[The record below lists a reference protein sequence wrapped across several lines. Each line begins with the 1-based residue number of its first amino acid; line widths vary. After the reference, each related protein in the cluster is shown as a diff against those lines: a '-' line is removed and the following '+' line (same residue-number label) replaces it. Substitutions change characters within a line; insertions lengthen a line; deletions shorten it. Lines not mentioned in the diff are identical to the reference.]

1 MKQSFLRAVMWRYIA
16 LILLSIMLIG
26 GALVYAHKTVE
37 DHRQYILTDM
47 NQLPP
52 EADYTIVVPGSAV
65 DYITGL
71 PRPVVQSRLDTALE
85 IFTTS
90 EAAGRII
97 VSGYEDTVLEDYNEP
112 EIMRRYLEAA
122 GVPRDDIIE
131 DATGDNS
138 YLTCDFLTNYD
149 STATYIVATQDTHL
163 PRMLYLCRAMGLD
176 MLGYE
181 APSVDSRRWYA
192 FQTIREAFSN
202 VKALYDIHTR

>member
-1 MKQSFLRAVMWRYIA
+1 MKQSLLRAVMWRYIA
-16 LILLSIMLIG
+16 LIAISLVLVG
-26 GALVYAHKTVE
+26 GVLAYAHLTVE
-37 DHRQYILTDM
+37 NQDQFILTDVSE
-47 NQLPP
+47 LP
-52 EADYTIVVPGSAV
+52 EASFDIVVPGSAV
-65 DYITGL
+65 DYITGV

-90 EAAGRII
+90 TSANRII

-112 EIMRRYLEAA
+112 EIMRRYLEEA
-122 GVPRDDIIE
+122 GVPSDSIVE

-138 YLTCDFLTNYD
+138 YLTCDFLTSYD
-149 STATYIVATQDTHL
+149 SSATYIVTTQDTHL